1 MNRHDDRAVPLFA
14 VDSCDKKAA
23 GHLDERKGARLSA
36 CNAQAGRVRA
46 ESPNQEGH
54 SRTYKRPVSKASR
67 VLSKDSLQAKEQAR
81 AWQYL

>member
-14 VDSCDKKAA
+14 ADFCDKKAA

-46 ESPNQEGH
+46 ESPNQEG
-54 SRTYKRPVSKASR
+54 A
-67 VLSKDSLQAKEQAR
+67 
-81 AWQYL
+81 